1 MKHRKVC
8 PFLLFHCRQLIFPD
22 QKCGRHQWCLR
33 TSQPGRIKCFRK
45 QYVKILVIILDH
57 GRFHIM
63 TDFCISMTN
72 KFQRDVWHTM
82 EAQKG
87 ETWFRFFFLR
97 LRVKRRASSTMVPK
111 DYVPLLSGYKF
122 VRCSKRENEIAELL
136 RNSEANSKQNT
147 KKNTPTTPKPT
158 NNTTNTT
165 ARDRSKNPK
174 CLILPHCRTSSRH
187 SRSSKLVVCRRAS
200 LQ

>member
-63 TDFCISMTN
+63 TLWQTFVSPWRTNFREMFDILWRRRKAKPDFDFFSKTAGKTQSKLDHGAEGLCS
-72 KFQRDVWHTM
+72 FAVRLQVC
-82 EAQKG
+82 EAQQ
-87 ETWFRFFFLR
+87 
-97 LRVKRRASSTMVPK
+97 
-111 DYVPLLSGYKF
+111 
-122 VRCSKRENEIAELL
+122 KREWNCGTSCREQW
-136 RNSEANSKQNT
+136 SKQQT
-147 KKNTPTTPKPT
+147 KHEKKTHQQHQNQPTTP
-158 NNTTNTT
+158 
-165 ARDRSKNPK
+165 
-174 CLILPHCRTSSRH
+174 RT
-187 SRSSKLVVCRRAS
+187 
-200 LQ
+200 LQQ